1 MLVVVVVTQAPQ
13 GILRSLGLLVT
24 LKPLEEVVAAV
35 LQVPQPLQVVVG
47 ALLLLLGIMV
57 ELLRRTV
64 VRL

>member
-57 ELLRRTV
+57 GLRQRTV
-64 VRL
+64 VPL